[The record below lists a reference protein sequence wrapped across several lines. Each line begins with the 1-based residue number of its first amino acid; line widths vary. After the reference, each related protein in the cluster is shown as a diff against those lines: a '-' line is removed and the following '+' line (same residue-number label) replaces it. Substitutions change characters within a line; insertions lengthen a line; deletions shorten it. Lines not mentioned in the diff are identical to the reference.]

1 MFTGSLVA
9 LITPFKNG
17 SVDEKGFEKFVAW
30 QIKEG
35 TDGLVPCGTT
45 GESPTLSMEE
55 HKRVIDICIAAAKG
69 TGVPVIAGTGSNST
83 AEAIDLTQHAKKAG
97 ADAAML
103 VVPYYNKPTQE
114 GLFQHFK
121 AVAEAVD
128 IPILLYNVP
137 PRTGGDMQVETVM
150 RLSQV
155 KNIIGI
161 KDASY
166 DMARPTL
173 TKLKAKKG
181 FIQLSGEDA
190 SAVGFLAQ
198 GGDGCISVT
207 ANVAPRLCG
216 DMHDAWKKRD
226 LDKVFEIQ
234 DRLMPLHK
242 AMFCETSPGPVKYGA
257 ELIGQ
262 CERRDAPADGADHRE
277 QQEGRARGD
286 GPCGPDQLGSSSQKR
301 VIPSEARD
309 LSRCRSKV
317 LAALGMTPVAGR
329 IDVDTRRLQL
339 AKKPDLDR
347 TVVAQ
352 NRKARHNYFI
362 EETFEAGL
370 ALTGTEVKSLRG
382 GRSTI
387 AESYV
392 TEEGGEAWLVNA
404 NIPNTPRATA
414 SITSRAGRASCCC
427 TASRS
432 TS

>member
-1 MFTGSLVA
+1 M
-9 LITPFKNG
+9 
-17 SVDEKGFEKFVAW
+17 
-30 QIKEG
+30 
-35 TDGLVPCGTT
+35 
-45 GESPTLSMEE
+45 
-55 HKRVIDICIAAAKG
+55 
-69 TGVPVIAGTGSNST
+69 PVIAGTGSNST
-83 AEAIDLTQHAKKAG
+83 AEAIELTRHAKKAG

-137 PRTGGDMQVETVM
+137 PRTGGDMQVETVI

-190 SAVGFLAQ
+190 SAMGFMAQ

-234 DRLMPLHK
+234 DRLMPMHK
-242 AMFCETSPGPVKYGA
+242 AMFCETSPGPVKYAA

-262 CERRDAPADGADHRE
+262 CSAE
-277 QQEGRARGD
+277 
-286 GPCGPDQLGSSSQKR
+286 
-301 VIPSEARD
+301 
-309 LSRCRSKV
+309 
-317 LAALGMTPVAGR
+317 M
-329 IDVDTRRLQL
+329 RL
-339 AKKPDLDR
+339 PM
-347 TVVAQ
+347 VP
-352 NRKARHNYFI
+352 
-362 EETFEAGL
+362 
-370 ALTGTEVKSLRG
+370 
-382 GRSTI
+382 I
-387 AESYV
+387 AESSKKAV
-392 TEEGGEAWLVNA
+392 REAMVH
-404 NIPNTPRATA
+404 
-414 SITSRAGRASCCC
+414 AGLIN
-427 TASRS
+427 
-432 TS
+432 

>member
-1 MFTGSLVA
+1 MFAGSLVA

-17 SVDEKGFEKFVAW
+17 SVDEKGFEKFVGW

-45 GESPTLSMEE
+45 GESPTLSMDE
-55 HKRVIDICIAAAKG
+55 HKRVIDICIATAKG

-83 AEAIDLTQHAKKAG
+83 AEAIELTRHAKQAG

-137 PRTGGDMQVETVM
+137 PRTGGDMQVETVV

-155 KNIIGI
+155 RNIIGI

-173 TKLKAKKG
+173 TRLRARKG
-181 FIQLSGEDA
+181 FCQLSGEDA

-207 ANVAPRLCG
+207 ANVAPRLCA
-216 DMHDAWKKRD
+216 DMHDAWKARN

-234 DRLMPLHK
+234 DRLMPMHK
-242 AMFCETSPGPVKYGA
+242 AMFCETSPGPVKFGA

-262 CERRDAPADGADHRE
+262 CSAE
-277 QQEGRARGD
+277 
-286 GPCGPDQLGSSSQKR
+286 
-301 VIPSEARD
+301 
-309 LSRCRSKV
+309 
-317 LAALGMTPVAGR
+317 M
-329 IDVDTRRLQL
+329 RL
-339 AKKPDLDR
+339 PM
-347 TVVAQ
+347 VP
-352 NRKARHNYFI
+352 
-362 EETFEAGL
+362 
-370 ALTGTEVKSLRG
+370 
-382 GRSTI
+382 I
-387 AESYV
+387 AESSKKAV
-392 TEEGGEAWLVNA
+392 REALVH
-404 NIPNTPRATA
+404 
-414 SITSRAGRASCCC
+414 AGLIN
-427 TASRS
+427 
-432 TS
+432 